1 MNRPISVAIDGPSA
15 AGKSTLARMLA
26 KHLGF
31 LYVDTGAIYRTVGL
45 YVRRQ
50 NINPK
55 EEAAIAPLL
64 PQLQIHLRYEK
75 DGMQHMYLGQEDVSE
90 AIREHAISQYA
101 SDVSALPSVRQ
112 FLLSMQRNLAASG
125 NVVMDGRDI
134 GTVVLPCAD
143 VKIFLTASAEE
154 RARRRFQ
161 ELKERGNP
169 TPFETVLH
177 DILQRDL
184 QDQSR
189 AAAPL
194 KQAEDAIL
202 IDSTHRTAEECM
214 TIIQSLVVSIQ
225 EKRTAE
231 CQKENREEV

>member
-45 YVRRQ
+45 FVRRQ

-55 EEAAIAPLL
+55 EEAAVSALL
-64 PQLQIHLRYEK
+64 PQLQIHLRYEE

-90 AIREHAISQYA
+90 AIREHTISQYA
-101 SDVSALPSVRQ
+101 SDVSTLPSVRQ

-143 VKIFLTASAEE
+143 VKVFLTASAEE

-169 TPFETVLH
+169 TPYETVLH
-177 DILQRDL
+177 DILQRDQ

-189 AAAPL
+189 ETAPL

-214 TIIQSLVVSIQ
+214 AIIRSLVASIQ
-225 EKRTAE
+225 EKRVSE
-231 CQKENREEV
+231 CQRESGEEI